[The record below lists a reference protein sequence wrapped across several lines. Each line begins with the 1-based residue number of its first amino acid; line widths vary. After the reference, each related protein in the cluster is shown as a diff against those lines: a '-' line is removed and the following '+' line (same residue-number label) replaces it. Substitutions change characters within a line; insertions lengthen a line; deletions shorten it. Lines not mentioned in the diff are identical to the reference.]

1 MYVAAA
7 QLLTTDL
14 GYTLHKTALGQA
26 TLNMHTW
33 ALIEILIDQ
42 ISYVLIDSARQWW
55 SDCSKIVS
63 NQELMDDDVQVSM
76 ARRWWLIPAQ
86 YAMGGCWNWFMSMCD
101 DVNLYDNTVRGWE
114 FLYHQFWRSL
124 TRDLLIVLLRAE
136 DETTKRALAADVT
149 TWAWADNAL
158 VPAVIAHLVAIIGL
172 SLHQCRPNTP
182 KIPGICV
189 QCLLHRYLP
198 QKEIGQQTQIRQT
211 WVMWCFTICIH

>member
-86 YAMGGCWNWFMSMCD
+86 YAMGGCWNWFMSMTVWCQFVRQHCAGLRISLSSILTF
-101 DVNLYDNTVRGWE
+101 VNTWPPHCPVTCRRRNNKTGFSGWRH
-114 FLYHQFWRSL
+114 YMSVGRQRVGTRSNCSFG
-124 TRDLLIVLLRAE
+124 RNYWSE
-136 DETTKRALAADVT
+136 
-149 TWAWADNAL
+149 
-158 VPAVIAHLVAIIGL
+158 P
-172 SLHQCRPNTP
+172 SP
-182 KIPGICV
+182 
-189 QCLLHRYLP
+189 
-198 QKEIGQQTQIRQT
+198 
-211 WVMWCFTICIH
+211 M